1 MLNQGKG
8 GYNTPSFYYMPI
20 VDLSLSNP
28 MILDFF
34 ERRSEILPVGE
45 LLYIHTHYVENNF
58 LSQIENQILVVAG
71 ILNENPKK
79 KGVAIR
85 LVGLAEK
92 FASKIN
98 KVDNKSAPEI
108 LAILRDIY
116 SICKRIIDQET
127 REDKT

>member
-1 MLNQGKG
+1 
-8 GYNTPSFYYMPI
+8 
-20 VDLSLSNP
+20 